1 MTKQPDTFPK
11 AVWILT
17 LCLAALL
24 STEIEASSDD
34 SKVNVSGYLFDHV
47 YTSING
53 VVTVPYNTQ
62 DWSISSHTIW
72 SFGNSTGSE
81 KEEDWEY
88 VSFRR
93 PGFRGE
99 SLKEDHVTIGVHV
112 TMKRNRNL
120 QEEIAQ
126 FKEIYESNLH
136 FQVDKEQRSGLRPGV
151 VEVITLIKADE
162 RRRFITEFF
171 LQGETGTA
179 RVRVDWWRSDFTTEE
194 DQEAVERLL
203 KNILIW

>member
-1 MTKQPDTFPK
+1 MIKQSDTFPN
-11 AVWILT
+11 AVCILT
-17 LCLAALL
+17 FCFAPLVATA
-24 STEIEASSDD
+24 TGASSDD
-34 SKVNVSGYLFDHV
+34 SRVNVAGYLFDHV

-53 VVTVPYNTQ
+53 VVTIPFNSQ
-62 DWSISSHTIW
+62 DWSMDSHTIW
-72 SFGNSTGSE
+72 SFRNSTGSE
-81 KEEDWEY
+81 KENDWEY
-88 VSFRR
+88 VIFRR
-93 PGFRGE
+93 PGFTGE

-120 QEEIAQ
+120 REEIAQ

-151 VEVITLIKADE
+151 VEVITLIKAGE
-162 RRRFITEFF
+162 PKRFITEFF

-179 RVRVDWWRSDFTTEE
+179 RVRVDSWRSDLITAE
-194 DQEAVERLL
+194 DQEALERLL

>member
-11 AVWILT
+11 AVCILT
-17 LCLAALL
+17 FYLAALL
-24 STEIEASSDD
+24 STATGASSDD

-53 VVTVPYNTQ
+53 VVTVPYNAQ

-72 SFGNSTGSE
+72 SFQNSTASE

-88 VSFRR
+88 VIFRR

-99 SLKEDHVTIGVHV
+99 SLKEDHVTVGVYV
-112 TMKRNRNL
+112 TMKRDRNL
-120 QEEIAQ
+120 REEIEQ

-171 LQGETGTA
+171 LQGETGAA
-179 RVRVDWWRSDFTTEE
+179 RVRVDSWRSDLTTEE